1 MSPSQTLAVPADSI
15 TRDTDPRHVYHNV
28 IIANDAA
35 RTLNNGHPSTLAL
48 CRLRVLWINRASAHR
63 LARRDAVCD
72 VRERRDD
79 RYLCRSSEARLGYP
93 MTVAAVQTNVLT
105 RQFGAITAVDSMT
118 LEVPAGIIFGF
129 LGPNGSGKTTA
140 IRLLLGLTRPSS
152 GSAHIFGFDSVTEG
166 ENVRAHCGALLEHT
180 GLYER
185 LSAEDNLDYY
195 GRIWRI
201 PQPERRERMRDL
213 LDRFD
218 LWERRRDRV
227 AGWSRGMKQKL
238 AIARAL
244 LHRPSLL
251 FLDEPTAGL
260 DLTSAASLRRYVA
273 SLRDLGTTV
282 FLNTHNLHEAE
293 ELCDLV
299 GVIRK
304 GRLLTVARPDEIRAS
319 AAGRLAMIRGR
330 GFASDIV
337 AAVGA
342 IPGIQTAELEG
353 DTLTLRLDTNG
364 DVSDALQLLVARGVK
379 IDEVRNGADLEHAVL
394 SILEMQS

>member
-1 MSPSQTLAVPADSI
+1 MI
-15 TRDTDPRHVYHNV
+15 
-28 IIANDAA
+28 
-35 RTLNNGHPSTLAL
+35 
-48 CRLRVLWINRASAHR
+48 
-63 LARRDAVCD
+63 
-72 VRERRDD
+72 
-79 RYLCRSSEARLGYP
+79 
-93 MTVAAVQTNVLT
+93 VAAVQTDALT

-129 LGPNGSGKTTA
+129 LGPNGSGKTTT

-152 GSAHIFGFDSVTEG
+152 GSARIFGFDSVTDG

-201 PQPERRERMRDL
+201 PNRERRERMRDL
-213 LDRFD
+213 LDRFG

-251 FLDEPTAGL
+251 FLDEPTTGL
-260 DLTSAASLRRYVA
+260 DLTSAASLRQYVA
-273 SLRDLGTTV
+273 GLRDFGTTI
-282 FLNTHNLHEAE
+282 FLNTHNLREAE

-299 GVIRK
+299 GVIRN
-304 GRLLTVARPDEIRAS
+304 GRLLTVGHPDEIRAS
-319 AAGRLAMIRGR
+319 ATTPVATIRGR
-330 GFASDIV
+330 GFTADIV
-337 AAVGA
+337 AAVGI
-342 IPGIQTAELEG
+342 IPGIRSAELDR

-364 DVSDALQLLVARGVK
+364 DVADALQLLVAGGVK
-379 IDEVRNGADLEHAVL
+379 IDEVRSAADLEHAVL
-394 SILEMQS
+394 SILELQS